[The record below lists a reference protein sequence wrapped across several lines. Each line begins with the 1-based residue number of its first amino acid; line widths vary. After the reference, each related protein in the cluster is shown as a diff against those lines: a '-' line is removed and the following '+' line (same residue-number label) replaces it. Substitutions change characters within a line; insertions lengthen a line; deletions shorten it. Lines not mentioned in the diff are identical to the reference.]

1 MRHAKHVKRLRYLA
15 AAIIAAAVGM
25 FLFLHYYPHDNALP
39 HPVKRQAGIGYKAE
53 DRQKLEQIIHQGGKD
68 D

>member
-15 AAIIAAAVGM
+15 AAIIVAAVSA
-25 FLFLHYYPHDNALP
+25 FSFLHYYPHDTAPP
-39 HPVKRQAGIGYKAE
+39 HPAKRQTGVGYKAE
-53 DRQKLEQIIHQGGKD
+53 DRQKLEQIIHQRAKD

>member
-15 AAIIAAAVGM
+15 TAIIVAAVSM
-25 FLFLHYYPHDNALP
+25 FLFLHRGTHDDALP
-39 HPVKRQAGIGYKAE
+39 HPAKRQTGIGYKAE

>member
-1 MRHAKHVKRLRYLA
+1 MRRAKHVKRLGYLA
-15 AAIIAAAVGM
+15 VAIIVAAASAL
-25 FLFLHYYPHDNALP
+25 FFLHWRAQDKAPL
-39 HPVKRQAGIGYKAE
+39 HPVKRQTGIGYKAE